1 MAGLLGQIDLTA
13 EYEQELVTLSL
24 VQMTVAF
31 VVVSSTASVLCA
43 MPTTDHVI
51 KLGIPVVR
59 SFLVDEAD
67 LYLSAE
73 YHLFSYHG
81 TIHLSSVRYL

>member
-31 VVVSSTASVLCA
+31 VVVSSTAAVLCA
-43 MPTTDHVI
+43 MPITDHVI
-51 KLGIPVVR
+51 KLCIPVVR

-67 LYLSAE
+67 LYLS
-73 YHLFSYHG
+73 
-81 TIHLSSVRYL
+81 TVRYL